1 MKGLC
6 VDKLPLSCKAVL
18 GMKPLVL
25 SWVVSCLKS
34 VRNSTIQPERNNL
47 LRVVGLSSPCS
58 AQAPCPHALSH
69 RSDAKWASQVL
80 FNDMQ
85 KLFLLFA
92 FAYLLFCYLLFCYYK
107 SLAFSLVFFSVSQ
120 VLTAFAKCRP
130 NSFKEHPSPS
140 FPPFS
145 LLNHTETNI
154 VSKLLSA
161 FKHSFT
167 LSVSILLHACQSH
180 LLLSM
185 DKTKLAL
192 LRNNR
197 LFWELY
203 YFLNIVQIS
212 CRLNWLQKACS
223 YF

>member
-1 MKGLC
+1 MRNLTIHADSYF
-6 VDKLPLSCKAVL
+6 VR
-18 GMKPLVL
+18 
-25 SWVVSCLKS
+25 VVFSLRDFPPTAP
-34 VRNSTIQPERNNL
+34 VAL
-47 LRVVGLSSPCS
+47 LRLP
-58 AQAPCPHALSH
+58 
-69 RSDAKWASQVL
+69 VL
-80 FNDMQ
+80 MHSLIEAMQ
-85 KLFLLFA
+85 SGCHVLCLMIFSNF
-92 FAYLLFCYLLFCYYK
+92 FVIWHK
-107 SLAFSLVFFSVSQ
+107 SLAFSLVFLRFSQ
-120 VLTAFAKCRP
+120 VLTAFVKCRHNP
-130 NSFKEHPSPS
+130 FKGHLSLP

-145 LLNHTETNI
+145 FLNHTETNI

-180 LLLSM
+180 LLLSV

-212 CRLNWLQKACS
+212 CRVN
-223 YF
+223 

>member
-6 VDKLPLSCKAVL
+6 VDRVPLPCKAAL
-18 GMKPLVL
+18 YIKPLVL
-25 SWVVSCLKS
+25 SWVVYLSQVSEEFDYSCRQLFREGC
-34 VRNSTIQPERNNL
+34 VQPA
-47 LRVVGLSSPCS
+47 GLSSHRSCCS
-58 AQAPCPHALSH
+58 AQAPCPHALTH
-69 RSDAKWASQVL
+69 RSDAKWVSRAL
-80 FNDMQ
+80 FNDIQ
-85 KLFLLFA
+85 QLFVIWH
-92 FAYLLFCYLLFCYYK
+92 K
-107 SLAFSLVFFSVSQ
+107 SLAFSLVFLRFSQ
-120 VLTAFAKCRP
+120 VLTAFVKCRHNP
-130 NSFKEHPSPS
+130 FKGHLSPP

-145 LLNHTETNI
+145 FLNHTETNI

-180 LLLSM
+180 LLLSV

-203 YFLNIVQIS
+203 YFLNIVQIY
-212 CRLNWLQKACS
+212 CRVNWLQKAHS

>member
-1 MKGLC
+1 M
-6 VDKLPLSCKAVL
+6 
-18 GMKPLVL
+18 
-25 SWVVSCLKS
+25 
-34 VRNSTIQPERNNL
+34 
-47 LRVVGLSSPCS
+47 GLSSHCSCS
-58 AQAPCPHALSH
+58 AQAPCPHALPH
-69 RSDAKWASQVL
+69 RSDAKWVSHALLNYIQQL
-80 FNDMQ
+80 FVIWH
-85 KLFLLFA
+85 
-92 FAYLLFCYLLFCYYK
+92 K
-107 SLAFSLVFFSVSQ
+107 SLALSLAFFRLSE
-120 VLTAFAKCRP
+120 VLTVFAKCRH
-130 NSFKEHPSPS
+130 NSFEGHLSPP

-145 LLNHTETNI
+145 FLNHTKTNI

-180 LLLSM
+180 LLLSV

-212 CRLNWLQKACS
+212 CRLN
-223 YF
+223 